1 MKKLLMAALLTCG
14 CVTPD
19 PASDVLVHEE
29 YTDENGTYILHIEYV
44 TGEVTHIEITKDMA
58 ENGPRFF

>member
-19 PASDVLVHEE
+19 LPPDVLVHEQ
-29 YTDENGTYILHIEYV
+29 YVDENGTHILHIEYV
-44 TGEVTHIEITKDMA
+44 TGEVTHIEITEKMA
-58 ENGPRFF
+58 ETWPGPL